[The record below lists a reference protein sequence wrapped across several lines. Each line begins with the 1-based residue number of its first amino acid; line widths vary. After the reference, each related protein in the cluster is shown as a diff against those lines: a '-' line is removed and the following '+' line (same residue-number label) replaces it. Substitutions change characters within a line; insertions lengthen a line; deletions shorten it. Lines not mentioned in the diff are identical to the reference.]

1 MKRGTAAFAGL
12 TAIAALMLSG
22 CTAKE
27 AGSPAPAAAPDAG
40 INTLTLLAK
49 RVSETSAA
57 KQGAHL
63 KITVE
68 GSGQALGGEGD
79 VRFGAKPAMDL
90 KMAIP
95 EMAEVTM
102 RFVDDAFYVKLP
114 EELEPGKSWLKIDTN
129 GSDPLSKALGSAV
142 KQMKE
147 NGDPSQTLKLL
158 EGAGEITA
166 TRSEPL
172 NGKDTTH
179 YTLTVDVK
187 KLIAKQT
194 DADQKKALEEATKAG
209 VQNFPVD
216 VWLDAENL
224 PVRIAL
230 NIPFT
235 DPTSQKTEQVKMSI
249 DYTDWG
255 KPVDVTAPPA
265 SEVATLP
272 R

>member
-1 MKRGTAAFAGL
+1 MKRGTAALAGM
-12 TAIAALMLSG
+12 TAIAALVLSG
-22 CTAKE
+22 CTSKQ
-27 AGSPAPAAAPDAG
+27 AGSPGPAAAANPE
-40 INTLTLLAK
+40 INTLTLLAQ

-63 KITVE
+63 NISVE

-114 EELEPGKSWLKIDTN
+114 EELEPGKSWLKIDTK
-129 GSDPLSKALGSAV
+129 GADPLSKALGSAV

-158 EGAGEITA
+158 EGAGEITG
-166 TRSEPL
+166 TKTESL

-179 YTLTVDVK
+179 YTLTIDVK
-187 KLIAKQT
+187 KLVAKQS

-224 PVRIAL
+224 PARIAL

-235 DPTSQKTEQVKMSI
+235 DPTSQKTEQVKMTI

-265 SEVATLP
+265 AEVAELP